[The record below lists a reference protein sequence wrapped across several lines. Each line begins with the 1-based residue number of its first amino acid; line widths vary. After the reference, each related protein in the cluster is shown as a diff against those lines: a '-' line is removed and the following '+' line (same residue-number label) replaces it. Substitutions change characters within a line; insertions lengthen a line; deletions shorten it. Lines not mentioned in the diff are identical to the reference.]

1 MEIITHPHP
10 TLNYKSKTIQRIN
23 SELRDIVA
31 EMFELM
37 YAAQGVGLAANQ
49 VNLPL
54 RLFIVNTSGDAE
66 EGEKHVFINPVL
78 SKGKGSEIED
88 EGCLSLPGVYG
99 PVNRSRT
106 IHVEAFGLQGDAISM
121 DLDGLLA
128 RVVQHETDHLDGIM
142 FLDRMNPLSLKSLQA
157 DIQEFELEF
166 ASRQLGG
173 IIESDEAINA
183 KLAEWEEKFCTP
195 PA

>member
-1 MEIITHPHP
+1 
-10 TLNYKSKTIQRIN
+10 
-23 SELRDIVA
+23 
-31 EMFELM
+31 MFELR

-54 RLFIVNTSGDAE
+54 RLFIVYTSGDAE

-106 IHVEAFGLQGDAISM
+106 IHVEAFGLQGNAISM

-166 ASRQLGG
+166 TSRQLGG

-183 KLAEWEEKFCTP
+183 KLAEWEDRFCTQ

>member
-10 TLNYKSKTIQRIN
+10 TLSYKSKTIQRIN

-54 RLFIVNTSGDAE
+54 RLFIVNTSADAE
-66 EGEKHVFINPVL
+66 EGKKLVFINPVL

-106 IHVEAFGLQGDAISM
+106 IHIDAFGLQGNVISM

-142 FLDRMNPLSLKSLQA
+142 FLDRMNPLSLKTLQA

-166 ASRQLGG
+166 TSRQQGG
-173 IIESDEAINA
+173 IIESDEEIYT
-183 KLAEWEEKFCTP
+183 KLAEWEDRFCTQ

>member
-10 TLNYKSKTIQRIN
+10 TLSYKSKTIQRIN

-37 YAAQGVGLAANQ
+37 YAAKGVGLAANQ

-54 RLFIVNTSGDAE
+54 RLFVVNTSSDAE
-66 EGEKHVFINPVL
+66 EGEELVFINPVL

-88 EGCLSLPGVYG
+88 EGCLSLPNVYG

-106 IHVEAFGLQGDAISM
+106 IHVEAFGMQGNTISA

-142 FLDRMNPLSLKSLQA
+142 FLDRMNPLSLKALEA
-157 DIQEFELEF
+157 DLQEFELEF
-166 ASRQLGG
+166 TSRRQGD
-173 IIESDEAINA
+173 IIESDEVIYA
-183 KLAEWEEKFCTP
+183 KLATWEDKFCTQSV
-195 PA
+195 